1 MMKDRGGERQRKR
14 KNGMVK
20 DTRRA
25 ESLSVKD
32 RDRDMMKKRERW

>member
-1 MMKDRGGERQRKR
+1 
-14 KNGMVK
+14 MVK

-32 RDRDMMKKRERW
+32 RDREMMKEREMVKDRE